1 MQAQRWTSKNVSHLA
16 AATSCVFSAG
26 LFALAAAP
34 ALAQSWPTRP
44 ITVVVPFPP
53 GGGTDAFARPLGPQ
67 LTRQLGQ
74 TILIDNRGGAGGTI
88 GAAIAA
94 RAPADGYNWFLGA
107 AHHAIAPAM
116 YPKLEYDMERD
127 FAPISLVALPPQVI
141 VANPK
146 SIAADDLKGL
156 TDFLKVNGKKTNYGS
171 AGNGTSHHLAGELF
185 KMLTK
190 TEITHVPYSG
200 AGPALQSLIAGNI
213 DLLFDGLGSSA
224 PHIRGGRIKAIAV
237 ASNKRSPA
245 FPNVPTAAE
254 SGLAGYEI
262 STWYGMWVPKA
273 VPKPLQERIYGELQK
288 AMNSPE
294 LKQVWLNNGTEVPS
308 MTSDQFGRFFSDEV
322 RRWGKIAAD
331 SGAKLD

>member
-1 MQAQRWTSKNVSHLA
+1 MQQHQRAIKLVVRGAFHCAFATAMAVS
-16 AATSCVFSAG
+16 ATQV
-26 LFALAAAP
+26 
-34 ALAQSWPTRP
+34 LAQVWPTKP
-44 ITVVVPFPP
+44 VSIVVPFPP
-53 GGGTDAFARPLGPQ
+53 GGGTDAFARPLAPQ
-67 LTRQLGQ
+67 LTRQLGHS
-74 TILIDNRGGAGGTI
+74 ILIDNRGGAGGTI
-88 GAAIAA
+88 GASFASKAA
-94 RAPADGYNWFLGA
+94 PDGYTWFLGA

-116 YPKLEYDMERD
+116 YPKLDYDMERD
-127 FAPISLVALPPQVI
+127 FAPITLVALPPQVI

-146 SIAADDLKGL
+146 NIAADDLKGL
-156 TDFLKVNGKKTNYGS
+156 IDYLRVNGKKSNYGS

-185 KMLTK
+185 KQISK
-190 TEITHVPYSG
+190 TDITHVPFSG
-200 AGPALQSLIAGNI
+200 AGPALQALIAGTI

-237 ASNKRSPA
+237 AAPKRSQA

-254 SGLAGYEI
+254 AGLPGYEV
-262 STWYGMWVPKA
+262 STWYGMWVPRA
-273 VPKPLQERIYGELQK
+273 VPRPLQERIHGELQK

-308 MTSDQFGRFFSDEV
+308 MTQEQFGRFFSDEV